1 MALIINDA
9 VKQLRESLEMTQDEF
24 AKRLGIARIS
34 LARYETSRVPPFKML
49 WEFRR
54 LADGAGNLQLSDI
67 FHSAMVQV
75 TPVMRR
81 GNTTSTVLHIQDCQ
95 RHLLLLQPAL
105 EASPVTDWRKDFDN
119 ARESLLDIYRGV
131 ILADPDFTEERRSL
145 AYASPF
151 FKVLNSI
158 KPQTK
163 EEREKEKA
171 ENLATISRASAEL
184 GLPAIDLPDLPEDY
198 KPPRERSLLKK
209 RKPAKK
215 GKA

>member
-1 MALIINDA
+1 
-9 VKQLRESLEMTQDEF
+9 MTQDEF

-54 LADGAGNLQLSDI
+54 LADEAGNLQLSDI

-81 GNTTSTVLHIQDCQ
+81 GITANTAWHIQDCD
-95 RHLLLLQPAL
+95 RRLLLLQPAL
-105 EASPVTDWRKDFDN
+105 EASPVTDWREDFDN

-131 ILADPDFTEERRSL
+131 ILADPDFTEQRRSL
-145 AYASPF
+145 AYTSPF
-151 FKVLNSI
+151 FGMLNSI
-158 KPQTK
+158 KALSPEEK
-163 EEREKEKA
+163 ERERVE
-171 ENLATISRASAEL
+171 LIASANKIAAEFGQPL
-184 GLPAIDLPDLPEDY
+184 IPEDY
-198 KPPRERSLLKK
+198 QFPRQRSLLKK